1 METEIK
7 GETQKE
13 KERAVGRSGTSDRKI
28 GRGFGGC
35 GNVPKVH
42 LQNTSSEEPA
52 TYAGRHVAAKKQNK
66 KGLWSP
72 TLEEAFRDAVAMY
85 PPCGHKKIISR
96 DAKVR
101 VLALSQFSSMAT
113 EEEGLWSRNV
123 EEAFNDAVDLFPPCG
138 NKKIIWEEGKMCGKS
153 K

>member
-96 DAKVR
+96 DAK
-101 VLALSQFSSMAT
+101 MC
-113 EEEGLWSRNV
+113 SRNELIARHIRSMGKHNEGKLTRV
-123 EEAFNDAVDLFPPCG
+123 TNIFSKPQ
-138 NKKIIWEEGKMCGKS
+138 KKI
-153 K
+153 